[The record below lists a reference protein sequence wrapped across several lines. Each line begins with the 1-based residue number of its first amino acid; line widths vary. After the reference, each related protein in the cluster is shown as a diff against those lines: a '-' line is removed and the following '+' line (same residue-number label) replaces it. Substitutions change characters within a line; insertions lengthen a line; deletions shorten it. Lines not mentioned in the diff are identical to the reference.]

1 MEKLDINKLKWNI
14 PDEGYHAAKV
24 MCYSVLS
31 KYERG
36 GFSSIPT
43 LWDNIESSYLLIGSA
58 IDTMVTE
65 PSVFKNL
72 FYVMHSNIDIDS
84 KTAAFVE
91 TVFREM
97 PMETFEEALSKVSV
111 KVIANEVSYYA
122 NLKEETIIKKLLED
136 RNVNLYYDDLKAS
149 EGKKMLTSYQYQKV
163 LDCVKALHSNP
174 LSEKLLFEPLPE
186 NKERLFQVKFLVT
199 LEGIKFKVMFDMI
212 IVDHEN
218 KKVHIYDLKSTSK
231 KVYEFP
237 QSFVQFNYQIQ
248 DRLYY
253 RALKQILKDNGFEDY
268 NISNMRNIVVSTTE
282 PDVLLFEFEETATIG
297 ELKYKDDIIM
307 RDPYKIARELQMN
320 MKSKYPHYISPM
332 SYNSLCLIF
341 NGYGI

>member
-1 MEKLDINKLKWNI
+1 MEKLDINKLRWNTS
-14 PDEGYHAAKV
+14 DEEYHALQV

-43 LWDNIESSYLLIGSA
+43 LWDNIESPSLLIGSA

-65 PSVFKNL
+65 PSAFKDL
-72 FYVMHSNIDIDS
+72 FYVMRSNIDIAS

-91 TVFREM
+91 AVFKEM
-97 PMETFEEALSKVSV
+97 PMEIFEDALNKVSV
-111 KVIANEVSYYA
+111 KAIANEVSYYA
-122 NLKEETIIKKLLED
+122 NLKEETIVKKLLED
-136 RNVNLYYDDLKAS
+136 SDVNLYYEDLKLS
-149 EGKKMLTSYQYQKV
+149 DGKKMLTSNQYQKV
-163 LDCVKALHSNP
+163 LDCVRALHSNP

-186 NKERLFQVKFLVT
+186 NKERFFQVKFLVT
-199 LEGIKFKVMFDMI
+199 LEGIEYKVMFDMI

-218 KKVHIYDLKSTSK
+218 KKIHIYDLKSTSK

-237 QSFVQFNYQIQ
+237 QSFLQFNYQLQ

-253 RALKQILKDNGFEDY
+253 RALKQILKDNGFGDY
-268 NISNMRNIVVSTTE
+268 SISNMRNIVVSTTE
-282 PDVLLFEFEETATIG
+282 PDVLLFEFEETAAFG
-297 ELKYKDDIIM
+297 ELKYKDNIIM
-307 RDPYKIARELQMN
+307 RDPYDITKELQLN
-320 MKSKYPHYISPM
+320 RQSKYPHYISPM
-332 SYNSLCLIF
+332 SYNSLCFIF